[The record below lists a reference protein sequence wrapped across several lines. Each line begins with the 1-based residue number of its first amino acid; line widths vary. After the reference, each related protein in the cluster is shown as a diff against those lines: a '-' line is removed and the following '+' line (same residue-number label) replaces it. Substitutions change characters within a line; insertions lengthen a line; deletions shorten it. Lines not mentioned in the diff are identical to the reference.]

1 VETELRSPHHSSP
14 PLKCSSRNLTGCA
27 GWGGAGRPPESG
39 DTIRAPAAGRRGRRT
54 STTGHVRLRDR
65 VVVVWPTGRGRRHHP
80 VATRAGGSPGRPPWD
95 VRARCPPRPRP
106 RRAPRPG
113 SRVDDITAAAR
124 GEAPGGGGLSTRSNR
139 RGACDKG
146 GFEDHGGGDRRPA
159 PRARRPPPHRPGPRG
174 WRPRG
179 RRPTRVP
186 AAFDPSSPGASRSR
200 QTSAPSRPDGRA
212 SRGTI
217 SPSPVQPSDFL
228 SSSFNL
234 QPSFYPQV
242 KLTRY

>member
-1 VETELRSPHHSSP
+1 MGRRREAARAGGHHPSPGGGSPGEGDVDDWPRSAPG
-14 PLKCSSRNLTGCA
+14 SR
-27 GWGGAGRPPESG
+27 GGGLADRSRPPSSSG
-39 DTIRAPAAGRRGRRT
+39 GDP
-54 STTGHVRLRDR
+54 
-65 VVVVWPTGRGRRHHP
+65 
-80 VATRAGGSPGRPPWD
+80 GGSPGRPPWD

-106 RRAPRPG
+106 RRAPRPV

-124 GEAPGGGGLSTRSNR
+124 GLASGGGGLRTRSNR
-139 RGACDKG
+139 HGACDKG

-200 QTSAPSRPDGRA
+200 QTSAPGRPDGRA

-217 SPSPVQPSDFL
+217 SPSPVQPSAFL

-234 QPSFYPQV
+234 
-242 KLTRY
+242 